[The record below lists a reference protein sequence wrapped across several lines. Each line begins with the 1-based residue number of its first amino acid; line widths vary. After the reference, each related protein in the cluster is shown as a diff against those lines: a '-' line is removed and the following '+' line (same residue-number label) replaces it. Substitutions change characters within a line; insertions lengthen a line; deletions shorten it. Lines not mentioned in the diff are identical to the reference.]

1 MYLKTSSILFCLGY
15 FSFLAI
21 AHPATQAQTP
31 KSEIPIGTEVIF
43 QPGDTTG
50 NGVTTGGG
58 EIVVEFNDYDR
69 WYLSKPDEEQGQ
81 WIDLYQAL
89 IKSKEIPSHV
99 TFVQFMKIVMDKDLE
114 LENFRDPDKL
124 LFVKSLFDFQ

>member
-1 MYLKTSSILFCLGY
+1 M
-15 FSFLAI
+15 
-21 AHPATQAQTP
+21 
-31 KSEIPIGTEVIF
+31 
-43 QPGDTTG
+43 
-50 NGVTTGGG
+50 
-58 EIVVEFNDYDR
+58 EFNDYDR
-69 WYLSKPDEEQGQ
+69 WYLSKPDEEQAQ

-124 LFVKSLFDFQ
+124 LFVKSRFDF